1 MIKIKKFAAISISV
15 LLLVACGGNK
25 EAETAEEGTAV
36 ESEKDTVAVSVA
48 DTTAFKFDFAIANV
62 PSPANTIQNYVK
74 WGVSYDNSMLNSP
87 KKADSYNTEYLKSIN
102 LGVYNIDMAYA
113 MASNSGADV
122 LQYMK
127 GILMISDGLGLKG
140 AVDKMVGKRAES
152 NMNNQDSLFAILDEI
167 MVRSDLYLRTN
178 ERVYTAA
185 NILAGC
191 WLESLYL
198 NCKIGDRI
206 TDPTN
211 KDLAKKR
218 LWEQRFHLGNLLNL
232 LGDYKDKKDCAE
244 LISKLKP
251 IHEEITAV
259 KQPAE
264 LNEEK
269 FKSIS
274 SKIYALRDSYTK

>member
-1 MIKIKKFAAISISV
+1 MFVTKKLTVIGISV
-15 LLLVACGGNK
+15 FLLGACGGHK
-25 EAETAEEGTAV
+25 EAETGEEGAV
-36 ESEKDTVAVSVA
+36 VEGSKDSAAVAVA

-74 WGVSYDNSMLNSP
+74 WGVSYDNSILNSP

-127 GILMISDGLGLKG
+127 SILMISDGLGLKG

-167 MVRSDLYLRTN
+167 MVRSDFYLRSN
-178 ERVYTAA
+178 ERLYTAA

-191 WLESLYL
+191 WVESLYL

-206 TDPTN
+206 SDSGN

-218 LWEQRFHLGNLLNL
+218 LWDQRFHLGNLLNL

-244 LISKLKP
+244 LIAKLKP

-259 KQPAE
+259 KQPTD
-264 LNEEK
+264 LTEEK

-274 SKIYALRDSYTK
+274 SKIYALRENYTK